1 MTRKRDVGPVYSQKF
16 KKLMLEIL
24 KHSSVL
30 VVSLFIVSSA
40 WAFDDEKS
48 EFPITTFPTGPKP
61 PTVDE
66 APFYLIGPHDSLNIF
81 VWRNPDLSRSVA
93 VRPDGRI
100 SIPLVED
107 LPVTN
112 KTPTQLAREIE
123 KALSLYVKDPI
134 VTVIVSGFLGPYEQQ
149 IRVVGEATSPKA
161 IPYFE
166 KMTLLDLI
174 ISVGGITEFAAGNRS
189 IIYRVTD
196 GKQQN
201 FTVRIEDLIKDGD
214 ITANVD
220 LLPGDILIIP
230 EAWF

>member
-1 MTRKRDVGPVYSQKF
+1 VYFIYSQITRKQVSERLQWSAV
-16 KKLMLEIL
+16 
-24 KHSSVL
+24 VL
-30 VVSLFIVSSA
+30 ISLLFAPLV
-40 WAFDDEKS
+40 WAFDDEKE
-48 EFPITTFPTGPKP
+48 EFPATNFPVQPKP
-61 PTVDE
+61 PKVNE
-66 APFYLIGPHDSLNIF
+66 APLYLVGPHDSLNIF
-81 VWRNPDLSRSVA
+81 VWRNPDLSRSVS

-107 LPVTN
+107 LSVTG

-123 KALSLYVKDPI
+123 KELSIYVKDPI

-149 IRVVGEATSPKA
+149 IRVIGEATTPKA

-174 ISVGGITEFAAGNRS
+174 INVGGITEFAAGNRS
-189 IIYRVTD
+189 IVYRLTD
-196 GKQQN
+196 GKQQK

-214 ITANVD
+214 ITANID

-230 EAWF
+230 ETWF

>member
-1 MTRKRDVGPVYSQKF
+1 MHLGYNLQLKKISFQSIFICSALLSLLMVSQ
-16 KKLMLEIL
+16 
-24 KHSSVL
+24 V
-30 VVSLFIVSSA
+30 
-40 WAFDDEKS
+40 WAFDDENE
-48 EFPITTFPTGPKP
+48 EFPATSVTPGPKP
-61 PTVDE
+61 PTVDT
-66 APFYLIGPHDSLNIF
+66 APLYLIGPHDNLNIF

-107 LPVTN
+107 LPVTG

-134 VTVIVSGFLGPYEQQ
+134 VTVIVSGFLGPYQKQ
-149 IRVVGEATSPKA
+149 IRVIGEATTPKA

-166 KMTLLDLI
+166 KMTLLDLM

-189 IIYRVTD
+189 IIYRVTN
-196 GKQQN
+196 GKQEN
-201 FTVRIEDLIKDGD
+201 FIVRIEDLIKDGD

-230 EAWF
+230 ESWF